1 MCFLIGGGVNI
12 AHANKEMT
20 QLAEMTDIPVIT
32 TIVEKVAIPTTTD
45 LYVGNIGIHG
55 SYAANSAISKSNV
68 LFSIGTRFN
77 DRITG
82 KIKEFAAEAKII
94 HIDIDTA
101 SISRNII
108 VDVPI
113 AANAKRQYVL
123 CLKKQSHYIF
133 QNGQMK

>member
-55 SYAANSAISKSNV
+55 SYAANSAIS
-68 LFSIGTRFN
+68 
-77 DRITG
+77 
-82 KIKEFAAEAKII
+82 
-94 HIDIDTA
+94 
-101 SISRNII
+101 
-108 VDVPI
+108 
-113 AANAKRQYVL
+113 Q
-123 CLKKQSHYIF
+123 
-133 QNGQMK
+133 